1 MQASEWEEYR
11 EIRLAALK
19 DSPSAFAATWQQE
32 VEYPVERWKMRAQ
45 RSQDGVARIVVVAV
59 EAGQWIGLAGGYR
72 PGDRAADAELISMWV
87 TAGYRGHGVGR
98 ALVGA
103 ILSWAEGYRARD
115 IGLWVNKTNRSAISL
130 YQATGFRPTGE
141 VNQLPSDHDQ
151 QEIRMLALVGSSAR
165 LTLAPLDV
173 GRPLGGSGDR

>member
-1 MQASEWEEYR
+1 MRVHAVQASEWEEYR

-32 VEYPVERWKMRAQ
+32 AGYPAERWKMRAQ
-45 RSQDGVARIVVVAV
+45 LSQDGVTRIAVVAV
-59 EAGQWIGLAGGYR
+59 EGRQWIGLAGGYR

-103 ILSWAEGYRARD
+103 ILSWAEGHRACD
-115 IGLWVNKTNRSAISL
+115 IGLWVNKANRPAINL
-130 YQATGFRPTGE
+130 YQSTGFRPTGE
-141 VNQLPSDHDQ
+141 FNQLPSDHDQ
-151 QEIRMLALVGSSAR
+151 QEIRMLALVGPSAGQR
-165 LTLAPLDV
+165 RIAAADK
-173 GRPLGGSGDR
+173 